1 MVLEGKGSDPV
12 QCRSRVKRCVGQRHL
27 AKAFGIGIRKGF
39 GRGIWQR
46 DLAFGIW
53 QRHLAKA
60 FIWQRGKGTWQRGKG
75 IWQRRKQA
83 FGKEARAFGK
93 EARAFGKGGNRRHV
107 RCSQGGDFACAHGVE
122 LHTRPRHVHVC
133 IHRAAP
139 ATAARAPRADV
150 LPRRGWDPWTRVARS
165 KTMSRFQ
172 YLNPKP

>member
-1 MVLEGKGSDPV
+1 
-12 QCRSRVKRCVGQRHL
+12 VKRCVGQRHL

-93 EARAFGKGGNRRHV
+93 GGNRRHV
-107 RCSQGGDFACAHGVE
+107 RCSQGGDFACARTHA
-122 LHTRPRHVHVC
+122 HTVLNS
-133 IHRAAP
+133 ILDP
-139 ATAARAPRADV
+139 ATYMCASIGQHRRRQHV
-150 LPRRGWDPWTRVARS
+150 RRGQTC
-165 KTMSRFQ
+165 FQ
-172 YLNPKP
+172 GGVGIRGQGWREAKRCPGSNT